1 MREGNLLHQLV
12 KISKKYLQ
20 GAKSRIFIRL
30 HEKIGFSYLILSN
43 IARLWIGKTV
53 FRIRFYLRNLNPVPD
68 PIQKLGRRK
77 KIH

>member
-30 HEKIGFSYLILSN
+30 HEKIGFPYLMTCGSEK
-43 IARLWIGKTV
+43 RYSGSGTG
-53 FRIRFYLRNLNPVPD
+53 FRT
-68 PIQKLGRRK
+68 
-77 KIH
+77 